1 MSSNPSVLLVED
13 HLLTLAGLRISLE
26 SLSCCSILGEA
37 SDGDAAVRETQRL
50 RPDVVL
56 MDVGLPGID
65 GIEATW
71 RIKQLLPRTRVLM
84 FTSHTSPDDVTA
96 ALGAGADGYCSKET
110 AVEQISAAINA
121 VMRGEVWLDPAIANA
136 IVDIRASNIN
146 VDAKFKSLDEETEIL
161 SMIKEGIENRE
172 IANRLNISAEKVTRI
187 MQKIIH
193 QFMEKS
199 EHRTATKETEKK
211 LSHDWLTAFVE
222 GLNDEKTFADKYSI
236 EKLLGSGGIGA
247 VFKAKHMYMD
257 RYVALKI
264 LHPDFASNRLAVRN
278 FQGEAKAIANLQHK
292 NIVGVYDFGLSPE
305 SEPYL
310 VMEYIDG
317 SDLGEI
323 LAKEGPLPVDR
334 IVTICLQVCAGLAEA
349 HARGVVHCDLKPSN
363 ILIQGADFEGDVKVV
378 DFGLARMITTDD
390 NEVEITVKLFITG
403 TPPYMSPEQ
412 CHGQPATALSDIY
425 ALGCILYEALTGV
438 NVFDDSNPMIT
449 FERQCELEP
458 PPLSVTYPSGLFSTQ
473 LEALVSSMLKKDP
486 SKRPQSMSE
495 VISLLNSIEL
505 AKV

>member
-121 VMRGEVWLDPAIANA
+121 VMRGEVWLDPIIANA
-136 IVDIRASNIN
+136 IVGIRASN
-146 VDAKFKSLDEETEIL
+146 VAAKFKSLDEETEIL

-172 IANRLNISAEKVTRI
+172 IANRLNISTEKVTRI

-199 EHRTATKETEKK
+199 EHRTLTKETEQK

-222 GLNDEKTFADKYSI
+222 GLNDEKTFAEKYLI
-236 EKLLGSGGIGA
+236 EKLLGAGGIGA

-264 LHPDFASNRLAVRN
+264 LHPDFASNRLAIRN

-292 NIVGVYDFGLSPE
+292 NIIGVYDFGLSSE

-310 VMEYIDG
+310 VMEYING

-323 LAKEGPLPVDR
+323 LAKESPLPVNR

-349 HARGVVHCDLKPSN
+349 HARGIVHCDLKPSN
-363 ILIQGADFEGDVKVV
+363 ILIQGTDFEGEVKVV
-378 DFGLARMITTDD
+378 DFGLARIITTEDEGD
-390 NEVEITVKLFITG
+390 VEITVKLFITG

-412 CHGQPATALSDIY
+412 CHGQPVTALSDIY

-438 NVFDDSNPMIT
+438 NVFDDSNPMVT

-473 LEALVSSMLKKDP
+473 LEDLVSSMLTKDP
-486 SKRPQSMSE
+486 AKRPQSMSE
-495 VISLLNSIEL
+495 VISLLSTIEL
-505 AKV
+505 VKV